1 MQTPEPGAEPKDD
14 DRDGTKP
21 RVLASAAAAF
31 DAALDLPEAT
41 AGAAPEA
48 APSPPSPPTLY
59 PPLPDALVQQ
69 LRQMA
74 KLVEQIA
81 RRVLEIETAHRTTV
95 ARVVELETACSVQRC
110 TLQGITQV
118 LEGHKRAIGALSG
131 RHNEQEHAIVAV
143 RAELEGHQEELAA
156 LHALVTQD
164 FLETAVDSL
173 TP

>member
-14 DRDGTKP
+14 DRDAAEPCAPT
-21 RVLASAAAAF
+21 SAAAAF
-31 DAALDLPEAT
+31 DAALNVPEAT

-48 APSPPSPPTLY
+48 APSPTPPTLY

-118 LEGHKRAIGALSG
+118 LEGHKLAIGALSG

-143 RAELEGHQEELAA
+143 RAEVEGHREELAA

-164 FLETAVDSL
+164 FLEAAIDSL

>member
-59 PPLPDALVQQ
+59 PPLPDALVQRR
-69 LRQMA
+69 RQMA

-95 ARVVELETACSVQRC
+95 ARVVELETACNVQHLHAAGHHPGARGAQAGDRRARPAGTTSRSTPSWPCARSWRATNRSWRRC
-110 TLQGITQV
+110 T
-118 LEGHKRAIGALSG
+118 
-131 RHNEQEHAIVAV
+131 
-143 RAELEGHQEELAA
+143 
-156 LHALVTQD
+156 
-164 FLETAVDSL
+164 
-173 TP
+173 PW